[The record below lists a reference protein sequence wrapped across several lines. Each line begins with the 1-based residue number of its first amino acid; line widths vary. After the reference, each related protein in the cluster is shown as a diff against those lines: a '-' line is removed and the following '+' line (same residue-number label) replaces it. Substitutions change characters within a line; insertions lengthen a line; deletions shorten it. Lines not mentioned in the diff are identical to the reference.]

1 MYYIILNFHPTDF
14 CHQTALFNFSR
25 VKNIHCGNGR
35 KISVKLTIADLGNT
49 LLTFPQIRVDTE
61 KKNPENKEWLL

>member
-14 CHQTALFNFSR
+14 CHRTALFNFSR

-49 LLTFPQIRVDTE
+49 LLTFPQIGVDTE